1 MEENTVCKKD
11 HFGVVF
17 HLLFTPCKST
27 LLICVRKN
35 NYVNILKKLERFIH
49 SCLSPKV
56 PPLTPSTNK
65 KVGEVLKTTYA
76 SWERDSERLGVPKN
90 PRNWSKDHVG
100 HWLAWA
106 IREFSLAGP
115 NSSQF
120 VQSFQVIHFKTYSE
134 SFEIGEN
141 A

>member
-1 MEENTVCKKD
+1 MREKLNCAHSKKIREIYS
-11 HFGVVF
+11 FLSV
-17 HLLFTPCKST
+17 S
-27 LLICVRKN
+27 VR
-35 NYVNILKKLERFIH
+35 I
-49 SCLSPKV
+49 KV

-120 VQSFQVIHFKTYSE
+120 AQSFQVKTLK
-134 SFEIGEN
+134 
-141 A
+141 

>member
-1 MEENTVCKKD
+1 MREKLNCAHSKKIREIYS
-11 HFGVVF
+11 FLSV
-17 HLLFTPCKST
+17 S
-27 LLICVRKN
+27 VR
-35 NYVNILKKLERFIH
+35 I
-49 SCLSPKV
+49 KV

-120 VQSFQVIHFKTYSE
+120 VQSFQV
-134 SFEIGEN
+134 N
-141 A
+141 AKK